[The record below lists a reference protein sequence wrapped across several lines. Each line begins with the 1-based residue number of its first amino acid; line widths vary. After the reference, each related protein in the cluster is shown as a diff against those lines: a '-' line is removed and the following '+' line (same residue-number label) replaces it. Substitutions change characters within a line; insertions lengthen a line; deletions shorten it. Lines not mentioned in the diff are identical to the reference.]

1 MTHMSPTPSV
11 HRVRPAGPPTLAAHQ
26 LRAAQAA
33 TLAAPRLRYDPF
45 SRLLFFSVDLL
56 YGRKGSL
63 KKFVVLEYLA
73 RIPYQA
79 WEKVAY
85 RAIARSEGR
94 PALNTTT
101 SSTTCSSSKTSYDAA
116 GSGSVASDSGSC
128 RASWAGPGTCSSGP
142 CTSFARPGATGSTLP
157 SRTTPNTNT
166 CGLSPTT
173 LSSTTS
179 HSTAPPHWAMAASPP
194 SPTCSARSVTT
205 SASTSSKASPSHAPI
220 GSPDPA
226 TTTRPPNRRR
236 HSRHERLGDVR
247 PPPTRGRPGDRLG
260 PGAYAPRRRGGHVK
274 PLPGR
279 RHGGAACRP
288 W

>member
-85 RAIARSEGR
+85 RALARSEGR
-94 PALNTTT
+94 SALAHRIMERVV
-101 SSTTCSSSKTSYDAA
+101 DARA
-116 GSGSVASDSGSC
+116 QHDNEQYHLLIFEDLLRSC
-128 RASWAGPGTCSSGP
+128 GTRLGRLRYRILP
-142 CTSFARPGATGSTLP
+142 RLIGRPRPPFARVL
-157 SRTTPNTNT
+157 
-166 CGLSPTT
+166 
-173 LSSTTS
+173 
-179 HSTAPPHWAMAASPP
+179 
-194 SPTCSARSVTT
+194 
-205 SASTSSKASPSHAPI
+205 
-220 GSPDPA
+220 
-226 TTTRPPNRRR
+226 
-236 HSRHERLGDVR
+236 
-247 PPPTRGRPGDRLG
+247 PPPRPRSG
-260 PGAYAPRRRGGHVK
+260 
-274 PLPGR
+274 
-279 RHGGAACRP
+279 
-288 W
+288 